1 MASELEKIPDRVMF
15 QIIKEVARNCESE
28 GISFGR
34 INPEV
39 SDVIK
44 NTLKI
49 FGVIDEI
56 KYIDDDYIW
65 ALVNLNKDKFSEE
78 KLTGSLIRPQLKEYE
93 YDTQVSETVY
103 QTQSW
108 ENTIESY
115 GDPYYLVKLMEY
127 NGDFEFYEGKQG
139 YSDIHDTETTD
150 IDIVRKSFTEI

>member
-1 MASELEKIPDRVMF
+1 MASELEKISDRIMF
-15 QIIKEVARNCESE
+15 QIIKQVARNCESE

-34 INPEV
+34 ISTEV
-39 SDVIK
+39 SEVI
-44 NTLKI
+44 NSSLKI
-49 FGVIDEI
+49 LGIIDR
-56 KYIDDDYIW
+56 IDYTDEDYVL
-65 ALVNLNKDKFSEE
+65 AVVNLNKDKLGED

-93 YDTQVSETVY
+93 YDVQVSETIY